1 MTQSVVEPL
10 TPAARLRFAMN
21 DSVTVT
27 RRFVLRGLRQPEAM
41 ITRTIMPL
49 FFVVLFGYVFGSSIT
64 VPGGHY
70 MSYLMSGMLPV
81 GPLFSAGAVA
91 VAVATDIHEGV
102 VDLFRTMPIAR
113 SSVLVGRTIATTV
126 VAIPSNLVLIGC
138 AFAVGLRT
146 HRGIVDTLYGFAL
159 IVGFTV
165 AMNWVG
171 AAVGLF
177 ASNPESASTLSTLP
191 GLILGFTSNVYVD
204 PVHMPAWLR
213 VIAEWN
219 PASAIVSAVREL
231 FGTAYLREPPGAWPL
246 EHPVVTAIVMIVV
259 LIGALVPLSVRQYSR
274 IGR

>member
-10 TPAARLRFAMN
+10 TPAARLRFAMK
-21 DSVTVT
+21 DSVTIT
-27 RRFVLRGLRQPEAM
+27 RRFVLRGLRQPETM
-41 ITRTIMPL
+41 IARTIMPL
-49 FFVVLFGYVFGSSIT
+49 FFILLFGYVFGSSIT

-70 MSYLMSGMLPV
+70 MSYLLSGVLPV
-81 GPLFSAGAVA
+81 GPLFAAGAVA

-126 VAIPSNLVLIGC
+126 VALPSNLVLIGC
-138 AFAVGLRT
+138 AFAVGLRPQ
-146 HRGIVDTLYGFAL
+146 RGVVDTLYGFAL

-191 GLILGFTSNVYVD
+191 GLVLGFTSNVYVD
-204 PVHMPAWLR
+204 PVRMPTWLR
-213 VIAEWN
+213 VIADWN
-219 PASAIVSAVREL
+219 PASVVVSAVREL
-231 FGTAYLREPPGAWPL
+231 FGTAYLKEPPGAWPL
-246 EHPVVTAIVMIVV
+246 EHPVVTSIVMIVV
-259 LIGALVPLSVRQYSR
+259 LIGVLVPLSVRQYSR